1 MNTPG
6 KDKNGKNVIM
16 KGVNVHSGQKKN
28 AAGKDNR
35 GSAGCITISPSDSGD
50 FIGNFKWNG
59 GTKGSSSGTIQI
71 FRGNKKARKLK
82 VATIRRNTMLI
93 RYSDIVQKM
102 MK

>member
-1 MNTPG
+1 
-6 KDKNGKNVIM
+6 M

-50 FIGNFKWNG
+50 FMDNFKWNG

-71 FRGNKKARKLK
+71 FRGNKKARKLRVDLTK
-82 VATIRRNTMLI
+82 INAILI
-93 RYSDIVQKM
+93 RYSNIVQKM
-102 MK
+102 IK